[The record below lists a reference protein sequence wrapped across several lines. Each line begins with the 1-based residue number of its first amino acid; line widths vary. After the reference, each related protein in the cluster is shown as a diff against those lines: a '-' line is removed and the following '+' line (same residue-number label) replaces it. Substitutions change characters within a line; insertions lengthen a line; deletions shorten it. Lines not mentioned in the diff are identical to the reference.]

1 LEYVITAV
9 KPAGDP
15 FAISG
20 PKTPEAQSNNPRLLM
35 STSAQPLGLHPT
47 APAPALRGWQ
57 TMTSPY
63 RASSVARAVLQLC
76 TTVLPLATL
85 VAVMYATLDVSY
97 WLTLALAV
105 PAAGFL
111 VRTFII
117 MHDCGHGSFV
127 PSRRANEIIGF
138 ITGAIT
144 LTPFA
149 QWRRDHALHHASSGD
164 LDRRGHGDVLTLTVD
179 EYLARSK
186 WGRLKYRLYRNPITL
201 FILGPIFL
209 LFVRHMPA
217 AGIALTRKTKIES
230 RATSAAIV
238 AMVVAFALVIGWK
251 AVLLVYGPIILIA
264 GATGNWLF
272 YVQHQFE
279 DAYWEPHE
287 GWDYAEAAIKGASYY
302 RLPRVLEWMTGRIG
316 LHHVHHLDP
325 KIPNYHLR
333 RCHDENGMLQTVTV
347 LTIRESIRT
356 ASLKL
361 WDAEQRR
368 MVGFRALRARR
379 AAA

>member
-1 LEYVITAV
+1 MSPSAAMGVQPAV
-9 KPAGDP
+9 
-15 FAISG
+15 
-20 PKTPEAQSNNPRLLM
+20 TPSN
-35 STSAQPLGLHPT
+35 
-47 APAPALRGWQ
+47 LRGWQ
-57 TMTSPY
+57 STTAPY
-63 RASSVARAVLQLC
+63 RASSTARAVVQLC
-76 TTVLPLATL
+76 TTVVPLGVL
-85 VAVMYATLDVSY
+85 VAVMYAMLDVSY
-97 WLTLALAV
+97 WITLALAV

-127 PSRRANEIIGF
+127 PSRRANEVIGF

-179 EYLARSK
+179 EYLARST

-201 FILGPIFL
+201 FVLGPIFL
-209 LFVRHMPA
+209 LFVRHLPA
-217 AGIALTRKTKIES
+217 AGIALTTKTKIES
-230 RATSAAIV
+230 RATTAAIV
-238 AMVVAFALVIGWK
+238 AIVAAFALAIGWK

-279 DAYWEPHE
+279 DAYWEPHGE
-287 GWDYAEAAIKGASYY
+287 WDYAQAAMRGASYY

-325 KIPNYHLR
+325 KIPNSHLR

-347 LTIRESIRT
+347 LTVRESIRT

-361 WDAEQRR
+361 WDAEHGR
-368 MVGFRALRARR
+368 MIGFRALRSRR

>member
-1 LEYVITAV
+1 MA
-9 KPAGDP
+9 
-15 FAISG
+15 
-20 PKTPEAQSNNPRLLM
+20 
-35 STSAQPLGLHPT
+35 TSAGFVAPT
-47 APAPALRGWQ
+47 TASTASLRGWQ
-57 TMTSPY
+57 SMTARY
-63 RASSVARAVLQLC
+63 RTSSAAHATIQLS
-76 TTVLPLATL
+76 TTLLPLGALVTL
-85 VAVMYATLDVSY
+85 MYLTLDVSY
-97 WLTLALAV
+97 WLTLLFAF

-127 PSRRANEIIGF
+127 PSRRANEVIGF

-179 EYLARSK
+179 EYLARSR
-186 WGRLKYRLYRNPITL
+186 WGRLKYRMYRHPIVL
-201 FILGPIFL
+201 FVLGPIFL
-209 LFVRHMPA
+209 LIVRHLPA
-217 AGIALTRKTKIES
+217 AGIARTSKTTLES
-230 RATSAAIV
+230 RATTAALAAIV
-238 AMVVAFALVIGWK
+238 VALALAVGWK
-251 AVLLVYGPIILIA
+251 AVLLVYGPILLIA

-287 GWDYAEAAIKGASYY
+287 GWDYAEAAIRGASYY

-333 RCHDENGMLQTVTV
+333 RCHEENGILQAVTV
-347 LTIRESIRT
+347 LTVRESLRT
-356 ASLKL
+356 ASLRL
-361 WDAEQRR
+361 WDADQGR
-368 MVGFRALRARR
+368 MIGFRELRGRIARR
-379 AAA
+379 

>member
-1 LEYVITAV
+1 MAPSAALSVHS
-9 KPAGDP
+9 PA
-15 FAISG
+15 
-20 PKTPEAQSNNPRLLM
+20 TP
-35 STSAQPLGLHPT
+35 
-47 APAPALRGWQ
+47 PALRGWQ
-57 TMTSPY
+57 SATAPY
-63 RASSVARAVLQLC
+63 RASSIARAAVQLC
-76 TTVLPLATL
+76 TTIVPLAAL
-85 VAVMYATLDVSY
+85 VALMYAMLDVSY
-97 WLTLALAV
+97 WITLALAV

-127 PSRRANEIIGF
+127 PSRRANEVIGF

-164 LDRRGHGDVLTLTVD
+164 LDRRGHGDVFTLTVD
-179 EYLARSK
+179 EYLARSR

-201 FILGPIFL
+201 FILGPLFL

-217 AGIALTRKTKIES
+217 AGIALTTKTKVES
-230 RATSAAIV
+230 RATTAAIV
-238 AMVVAFALVIGWK
+238 AIVVAFALAIGWK

-333 RCHDENGMLQTVTV
+333 RCHDENGLLHTVTV

-361 WDAEQRR
+361 WDAQQGR
-368 MVGFRALRARR
+368 MIGFHALRSRR

>member
-1 LEYVITAV
+1 
-9 KPAGDP
+9 
-15 FAISG
+15 
-20 PKTPEAQSNNPRLLM
+20 M
-35 STSAQPLGLHPT
+35 STSATVGAHAAQT
-47 APAPALRGWQ
+47 TSALRGWQ
-57 TMTSPY
+57 STTAPY
-63 RASSVARAVLQLC
+63 RASSTARATLQLC
-76 TTVLPLATL
+76 TTILPLATL
-85 VAVMYATLDVSY
+85 ITLMYMMLDVSY
-97 WLTLALAV
+97 WITLALAV

-127 PSRRANEIIGF
+127 PSRRANEVIGF

-164 LDRRGHGDVLTLTVD
+164 LDRRGHGDVLTLTVE
-179 EYLARSK
+179 EYLARSR

-201 FILGPIFL
+201 FVLGPIFL
-209 LFVRHMPA
+209 LFVRHLPA
-217 AGIALTRKTKIES
+217 AGIALTTKTKIES
-230 RATSAAIV
+230 RATTAAIV
-238 AMVVAFALVIGWK
+238 AIVVAFALAIGWK
-251 AVLLVYGPIILIA
+251 AVLLVYGPVILIA

-279 DAYWEPHE
+279 DAYWEAHE
-287 GWDYAEAAIKGASYY
+287 GWDYAAAAIKGASYY

-325 KIPNYHLR
+325 KIPNYLLR
-333 RCHDENGMLQTVTV
+333 RCHDENGVLQAVTV

-361 WDAEQRR
+361 WDAEHRR
-368 MVGFRALRARR
+368 MVGFRALRSRR
-379 AAA
+379 VAA

>member
-1 LEYVITAV
+1 
-9 KPAGDP
+9 
-15 FAISG
+15 
-20 PKTPEAQSNNPRLLM
+20 M
-35 STSAQPLGLHPT
+35 STSAALGAHAAPT
-47 APAPALRGWQ
+47 ISTLRGWQ
-57 TMTSPY
+57 STTAPY
-63 RASSVARAVLQLC
+63 RASSTARAALQLG
-76 TTVLPLATL
+76 TTILPLAAL
-85 VAVMYATLDVSY
+85 VGVMYAMLDVSY
-97 WLTLALAV
+97 WITLALAV

-127 PSRRANEIIGF
+127 PSRRANEVIGF

-164 LDRRGHGDVLTLTVD
+164 LDRRGHGDVLTLTVE
-179 EYLARSK
+179 EYLARSR
-186 WGRLKYRLYRNPITL
+186 WGRFKYRLYRNPITL
-201 FILGPIFL
+201 FVLGPIFL
-209 LFVRHMPA
+209 LFVRHLPA
-217 AGIALTRKTKIES
+217 AGIALTTKTKIES
-230 RATSAAIV
+230 RATTAAIV
-238 AMVVAFALVIGWK
+238 AIVVAFALAIGWT

-279 DAYWEPHE
+279 DAYWEAHE

-302 RLPRVLEWMTGRIG
+302 RLPRLLEWMTGRIG

-333 RCHDENGMLQTVTV
+333 RCHDENGVLQAVTV

-361 WDAEQRR
+361 WDAEHRR
-368 MVGFRALRARR
+368 MVGFRALRTRR

>member
-1 LEYVITAV
+1 MTSVKFGGAHAVSTA
-9 KPAGDP
+9 A
-15 FAISG
+15 AI
-20 PKTPEAQSNNPRLLM
+20 
-35 STSAQPLGLHPT
+35 
-47 APAPALRGWQ
+47 RGWQ
-57 TMTSPY
+57 NATAPY
-63 RASSVARAVLQLC
+63 RTSSTLRAALQLC
-76 TTVLPLATL
+76 TTLLPLGAL
-85 VAVMYATLDVSY
+85 VAFMYAMLDVSY
-97 WLTLALAV
+97 WITLALAV

-127 PSRRANEIIGF
+127 PSRRANEVIGF
-138 ITGAIT
+138 LTGAIT

-179 EYLARSK
+179 EYLARSR
-186 WGRLKYRLYRNPITL
+186 WGRLKYRMYRSPITL
-201 FILGPIFL
+201 FLLGPIFL
-209 LFVRHMPA
+209 LVVRHLPS
-217 AGIALTRKTKIES
+217 AGIARTTKTTFES

-238 AMVVAFALVIGWK
+238 ALIVALALAIGWK
-251 AVLLVYGPIILIA
+251 AVVLVYGPIVLIA

-279 DAYWEPHE
+279 DAYWEPHTE
-287 GWDYAEAAIKGASYY
+287 WDYAAAAMRGASYY

-333 RCHDENGMLQTVTV
+333 RCHDENGVLQGVTV
-347 LTIRESIRT
+347 LTLRESLRT

-361 WDAEQRR
+361 WDAEHRQL
-368 MVGFRALRARR
+368 VGFRALRGRGAAR
-379 AAA
+379 

>member
-1 LEYVITAV
+1 MT
-9 KPAGDP
+9 
-15 FAISG
+15 
-20 PKTPEAQSNNPRLLM
+20 
-35 STSAQPLGLHPT
+35 TSAALDVANTSATLSG
-47 APAPALRGWQ
+47 LRGWQ
-57 TMTSPY
+57 STTAPY
-63 RASSVARAVLQLC
+63 RTSSTARAALQLL
-76 TTVLPLATL
+76 TTLLPLGAL
-85 VAVMYATLDVSY
+85 VALMYAMLDVSY
-97 WLTLALAV
+97 WITLGLAV

-138 ITGAIT
+138 LTGAIT

-179 EYLARSK
+179 EYLARSR

-201 FILGPIFL
+201 FVFGPIFL
-209 LFVRHMPA
+209 LFVRHLPS
-217 AGIALTRKTKIES
+217 AGIARTTKTKVES
-230 RATSAAIV
+230 RATTAAIAAIV
-238 AMVVAFALVIGWK
+238 LVLMMAIGWK
-251 AVLLVYGPIILIA
+251 EVLLVYGPIILIA

-279 DAYWEPHE
+279 DAYWEPHS
-287 GWDYAEAAIKGASYY
+287 GWDYAEAAMRGASYY

-333 RCHDENGMLQTVTV
+333 RCHDENGVLQSVTV
-347 LTIRESIRT
+347 LTVRESLRT

-361 WDAEQRR
+361 WDAQHGR
-368 MVGFRALRARR
+368 MIGFRALRALRGR
-379 AAA
+379 

>member
-1 LEYVITAV
+1 M
-9 KPAGDP
+9 P
-15 FAISG
+15 
-20 PKTPEAQSNNPRLLM
+20 
-35 STSAQPLGLHPT
+35 TSAAARVDT
-47 APAPALRGWQ
+47 AATPSTLRGWQ
-57 TMTSPY
+57 TTTAPY
-63 RASSVARAVLQLC
+63 RVSSTARAALQLG
-76 TTVLPLATL
+76 TTLLPLGAL
-85 VAVMYATLDVSY
+85 VVAMYAMLDVSY
-97 WLTLALAV
+97 WVTLALAF

-127 PSRRANEIIGF
+127 SSRRANEIIGF
-138 ITGAIT
+138 LTGAIT

-179 EYLARSK
+179 EYLARSR

-201 FILGPIFL
+201 FVLGPIFL
-209 LFVRHMPA
+209 LFVRHLPA
-217 AGIALTRKTKIES
+217 AGIARTTKTKVES
-230 RATSAAIV
+230 RATTAAIV
-238 AMVVAFALVIGWK
+238 ALVTAFALAVGWK
-251 AVLLVYGPIILIA
+251 EVLLVYGPILLIG

-279 DAYWEPHE
+279 DTYWEPHE
-287 GWDYAEAAIKGASYY
+287 GWDYAQAAMRGASYY

-325 KIPNYHLR
+325 KIPNYRLR
-333 RCHDENGMLQTVTV
+333 RCHDENGLLQTVTV
-347 LTIRESIRT
+347 LTVRESIRT

-361 WDAEQRR
+361 WDPEHGR
-368 MVGFRALRARR
+368 MVGFRALRARAV
-379 AAA
+379 AAR